1 MSKPST
7 VTDERGVALTVAMFA
22 LAVIGAL
29 LASSFFAGRLEQQSG
44 HNTFLAGQAR
54 EAAEAGLTQAMA
66 DLDPAVLT
74 DLPVGGVPLD
84 LGITVIGERVLVRS
98 QLTRLTSRVFL
109 LRAEGQRQDA
119 AGATLATRSLALLVQ
134 LPAPDSPAVIEPDGL
149 PGVERLAERS
159 WIQLY

>member
-1 MSKPST
+1 MIKPPT
-7 VTDERGVALTVAMFA
+7 LIDERGVALTVAMFA
-22 LAVIGAL
+22 LAVMGAL
-29 LASSFFAGRLEQQSG
+29 VASSFFAGRLEQQSG
-44 HNTFLAGQAR
+44 QNTFWAGQAR

-66 DLDPAVLT
+66 DLEAAALT

-109 LRAEGQRQDA
+109 LRAQGQRQDA
-119 AGATLATRSLALLVQ
+119 DGASLATRSLAFLVQ
-134 LPAPDSPAVIEPDGL
+134 LATPDSPGVIGSDGL
-149 PGVERLAERS
+149 PALKRLAERS